1 MSVALLIAAS
11 LACEVWARETSF
23 AQSVADHDA
32 ATFAA
37 HLHPDAVFVGGNNRG
52 THGADAIA
60 QEWAGLVEGKGVK
73 LRWYPDTVDVG
84 ADGQLA
90 LSRGPYWMEFP
101 EAPEAKRY
109 LRGRFVSTWQR
120 GADGQWLVV
129 FDGGGGNVPVPAT
142 AEEIAQLAAAPP
154 ACPVP

>member
-60 QEWAGLVEGKGVK
+60 RANGTTPK
-73 LRWYPDTVDVG
+73 LRCTATGVALKVNPDG
-84 ADGQLA
+84 
-90 LSRGPYWMEFP
+90 
-101 EAPEAKRY
+101 
-109 LRGRFVSTWQR
+109 
-120 GADGQWLVV
+120 
-129 FDGGGGNVPVPAT
+129 VPVPDQGPAT
-142 AEEIAQLAAAPP
+142 R
-154 ACPVP
+154 VR